1 MHLGDKKRPFKK
13 KNSGKSK
20 GDNAVHGYLLAIGLV
35 E

>member
-1 MHLGDKKRPFKK
+1 MHLGDKKRPVFK

-20 GDNAVHGYLLAIGLV
+20 GNNAVHGYLLAVGLV